1 VVELLRALGHGPEH
15 SDVLH
20 PLCWDVS
27 GACAGAVVKKT
38 LLLNREEGQAGVRND
53 TVLGKVHAWMQG
65 RVHSVSQMDVLGD
78 CRLKYVLQHFLGC
91 NKPSVLQHVLQP
103 RDEGDVW
110 HRALYHVYQGLV
122 REKPFEQ
129 WRLTPEEACVYAK
142 RVFEKNTALLLSK
155 THAHSV
161 TQNKT
166 LQETWQVVLKQ
177 LKDDLEPSEY
187 VPCFFEY
194 PFYDLGLEGVL
205 KDGGVLRVK
214 GTLDRIDG
222 GASGAWRVL
231 DYKRRVKERSE
242 DRQMQV
248 PLYACVVL
256 REKGGG
262 HVQGVLSG
270 LKEGKRKVL
279 FEHTRESLDAQVQG
293 RVLEHAQPVL
303 EGVWNANPDP
313 VQKQLC
319 MYCDVKHVCKIRAR
333 GVEEDV

>member
-1 VVELLRALGHGPEH
+1 
-15 SDVLH
+15 
-20 PLCWDVS
+20 
-27 GACAGAVVKKT
+27 
-38 LLLNREEGQAGVRND
+38 
-53 TVLGKVHAWMQG
+53 
-65 RVHSVSQMDVLGD
+65 
-78 CRLKYVLQHFLGC
+78 
-91 NKPSVLQHVLQP
+91 VLQP

-194 PFYDLGLEGVL
+194 PFYGLGLEGVL